1 MSYQPLFLSEE
12 ENTELSSED
21 LALVEEVLSEQKT
34 VVRLSKEDR
43 MKRLVAT
50 SSIAIARQEGDKL
63 YHDLEKTQKRLRA
76 IRERIY
82 KKYKGKATTTA
93 RELMKNVGKGRDNKG
108 MRDAG
113 QAPE

>member
-1 MSYQPLFLSEE
+1 MTYVPRFLSEADE
-12 ENTELSSED
+12 VEVTSDD

-34 VVRLSKEDR
+34 IVRLSKEDR

-63 YHDLEKTQKRLRA
+63 YKDLEKTQKRLRT

-93 RELMKNVGKGRDNKG
+93 RELMKNVGKGRQNKG